1 VTLIIGALSVGVP
14 GEVKGLYEV
23 HKKYGTIPWKD
34 LLQPSINL
42 AENGFHMTLRM
53 YEAAES
59 MRHKLK
65 NINISDRFL
74 PYNDL

>member
-65 NINISDRFL
+65 KDEGFK
-74 PYNDL
+74 

>member
-1 VTLIIGALSVGVP
+1 MGDSFKWVTLIIGALSVGVP

-65 NINISDRFL
+65 KDEGFK
-74 PYNDL
+74 